1 MNEEVSHRISF
12 REARKAV
19 SALMSLWKK
28 RPVCRN
34 ANVGLFEGLVE

>member
-1 MNEEVSHRISF
+1 MNEEVSHRI